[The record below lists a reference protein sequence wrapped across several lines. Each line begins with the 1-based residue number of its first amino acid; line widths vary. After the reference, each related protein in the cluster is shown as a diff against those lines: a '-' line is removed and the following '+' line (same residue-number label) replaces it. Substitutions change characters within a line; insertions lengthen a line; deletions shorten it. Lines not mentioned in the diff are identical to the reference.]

1 MNDRL
6 LTGIDQ
12 TQVLES
18 SISLPYTLTTGAA
31 VGSFLAELA
40 NRRILGSRCESCKI
54 VIAPAQDYCSRCGSA
69 TNDFLEMPDTGTVT
83 AITRTEVAALV
94 FIRLDGADTQ
104 LLHRLA
110 NTDSDVSVGTRVRA
124 VWSAAPGQSILD
136 IDHFEKFKGD
146 VNTDTLIESTNI
158 EPIAELPYSMSL
170 DYRHSFGRHYG
181 RLFDELASRRRILGS
196 LCPNCRNV
204 LVPPREVCDLCFV
217 RTESYVDVADTGILQ
232 AFSIIH
238 LEFVGQTR
246 QPPYVYAEVVLDG
259 SATRLIHT
267 MGGFDVA
274 DAKELLTVGMPVR
287 AVWKDP
293 ADCVGTLNDINYFEP
308 LLSKDHE

>member
-18 SISLPYTLTTGAA
+18 SINLPYSLTTGLAA
-31 VGSFLAELA
+31 GSFLAELA
-40 NRRILGSRCESCKI
+40 QHRILGSRCKECDL
-54 VIAPAQDYCSRCGSA
+54 VIAPAQDYCSRCGS
-69 TNDFLEMPDTGTVT
+69 TTEGFLVMPDTGTVT
-83 AITRTEVAALV
+83 AITRTEKAALV
-94 FIRLDGADTQ
+94 LIRLDGADTN

-110 NTDSDVSVGTRVRA
+110 EPGSVATVGSRVRA
-124 VWSAAPGQSILD
+124 VWATTPSQSILD
-136 IDHFEKFKGD
+136 IDYFELYEGD
-146 VNTDTLIESTNI
+146 VNTDALAESSGV
-158 EPIAELPYSMSL
+158 EPIVELPYSLNL
-170 DYRHSFGRHYG
+170 DYRHSYGRHYG
-181 RLFDELASRRRILGS
+181 RLFDELATRRRILGS
-196 LCPNCRNV
+196 LCPNCQNV
-204 LVPPREVCDLCFV
+204 LVPPREYCDLCFV

-274 DAKELLTVGMPVR
+274 EAKELLTVGMPVR

-293 ADCVGTLNDINYFEP
+293 VDCVGTLNDIDYFEP
-308 LLSKDHE
+308 VFTMGV